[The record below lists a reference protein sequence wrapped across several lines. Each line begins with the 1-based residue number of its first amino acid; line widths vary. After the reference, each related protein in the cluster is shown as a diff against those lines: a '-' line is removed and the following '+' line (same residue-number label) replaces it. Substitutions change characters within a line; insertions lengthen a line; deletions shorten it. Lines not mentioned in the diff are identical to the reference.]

1 MRMEKGSNLVHI
13 SSVPSHIP
21 KSHKV
26 MEQDVEKKKG
36 WEGGK
41 SIMAPENKHLI
52 IELHSFLGRIIQNY

>member
-26 MEQDVEKKKG
+26 MEQDVEKKK
-36 WEGGK
+36 EV
-41 SIMAPENKHLI
+41 
-52 IELHSFLGRIIQNY
+52 GRGEIHNGIRE